1 MKTKTVRLLVVL
13 GIIINHYAIAQ
24 YNVTGT
30 ITNEQSSP
38 IESATIS
45 LINSSNN
52 QFIKGVITNT
62 EGIFNIPNINNGSYI
77 IIVSNLGYAE
87 FRTAP
92 FTIQDADK
100 NLGVIQLFPE
110 TENLE
115 EVTITAEKPIVE
127 VLPDKTVFNVQNTL
141 GATGISGYEL
151 LRKAPGVIID
161 NNDNLV
167 VEGKTGVLIYIDDKP
182 SVLRGQ
188 DLVNYLKTIQSSDIE
203 AIEIITQPSS
213 KYDAEGNAGIIN
225 IKLKRDK
232 TLGTNG
238 SVGSGLTYGDFARYT
253 SSLSFNNRSKKSNFY
268 GSYSN
273 RFGKSFSFINLFRTQ
288 NNTIFDARTET
299 VNDNN
304 SNNIKLG
311 YDYYA
316 NSKSTFGVIVSG
328 NFSNNI
334 SDSDSRTPII
344 LQGTTTPDQVLVAG
358 SDTDTQT
365 QNLYAN
371 INYKFKDTL
380 GHSLNVD
387 LDYGGYN
394 SDRTNLQPNR
404 YFNGDETEL
413 ISETINF
420 MVTPIEITLL
430 TAKADYEQNLWKGKL
445 GLGVKYSNIN
455 TENEFDFFDRIN
467 GNDVLNLD
475 RTNDFTYD
483 ERISA
488 AYINYNRKFKKAS
501 LQFGLRV
508 EHTDSDGQLFS
519 AQQNADDRVK
529 RNYTDLFPS
538 GGITYQVNR
547 KNSLALLYSRR
558 IQRPNYQYLNPFE
571 YKIDELSF
579 RQGNPFLQPQ
589 YTDNIKLSHTYN
601 YRLTTAISYSFIK
614 DYFAQV
620 TEALG
625 DDQNFII
632 TRNVANQK
640 IINLSVSYPTK
651 ITNWWS
657 VYYSINAYRSIFE
670 ATDEDFLSVSQ
681 NTLSFYGQ
689 NTFSLPK
696 EFKMEISGWYSS
708 PSIWGGTY
716 QTQSLGSLN
725 LALQKKFLDN
735 KLTARLAFNDILF
748 TTPWKGDTQ
757 FGDLRIDGSGGSDSR
772 QVQFNLTY
780 NFGRKEIKASRK
792 RKTGLEDEKKRI

>member
-30 ITNEQSSP
+30 IANEQSSP

-92 FTIQDADK
+92 FTIEDADK

-110 TENLE
+110 AENLE

-238 SVGSGLTYGDFARYT
+238 SMGSGFTYGDFARYT

-273 RFGKSFSFINLFRTQ
+273 RFGKSFNFINLFRTQ

-430 TAKADYEQNLWKGKL
+430 TAKADYEQNFWKGKL

-488 AYINYNRKFKKAS
+488 AYVNYNRKFKKTS

-508 EHTDSDGQLFS
+508 EHTHSDGQLFS

-529 RNYTDLFPS
+529 RDYTDFFPS
-538 GGITYQVNR
+538 GGITHQVNR

-558 IQRPNYQYLNPFE
+558 IQRPNYQNLNPFE

-640 IINLSVSYPTK
+640 IINLSISYPTK

-725 LALQKKFLDN
+725 LALQKKFFDN
-735 KLTARLAFNDILF
+735 KLTARLAFNDVLF

>member
-30 ITNEQSSP
+30 IANEQSSP

-92 FTIQDADK
+92 FTIEDADK

-238 SVGSGLTYGDFARYT
+238 SVGSGFTYGDFARYT

-273 RFGKSFSFINLFRTQ
+273 RFGKSFNFINLFRTQ

-299 VNDNN
+299 INDNN

-430 TAKADYEQNLWKGKL
+430 TAKADYEQNFWKGKL

-488 AYINYNRKFKKAS
+488 AYVNYNRKFKKTS

-508 EHTDSDGQLFS
+508 EHTHSDGQLFS

-529 RNYTDLFPS
+529 RDYTDFFPS
-538 GGITYQVNR
+538 GGITHQVNR

-558 IQRPNYQYLNPFE
+558 IQRPNYQNLNPFE

-640 IINLSVSYPTK
+640 IINLSISYPTK

-681 NTLSFYGQ
+681 NTLSLYGQ

-725 LALQKKFLDN
+725 LALQKKFLNN
-735 KLTARLAFNDILF
+735 KLTARLALNDILF